1 MNLLAIET
9 ATRICGAAF
18 VHDGAVLAEKE
29 VDEKN
34 VHAERLMELIEYVLQ
49 GHGGLKAVD
58 AIAVSIGPGSFTGL
72 RIGVSVAKGLAYG
85 GDKLVVGVP
94 TLGALIERARRGSSI
109 VRPSDTLVGLLQAR
123 KGEFFVAREG
133 SDEIRVVRGE
143 TIATEGSTGNMV
155 LTGDVE
161 SLAIF
166 STLPVVEKSLRSCNA
181 GTLGLIGERMIR
193 AGKRDNIETLEPH
206 YMLEFFLN
214 VHTMERN

>member
-1 MNLLAIET
+1 MTLLAIET

-18 VHDGAVLAEKE
+18 LHDGTVLAEKE

-34 VHAERLMELIEYVLQ
+34 VHAERLMGLIEDVLRD
-49 GHGGLKAVD
+49 HGGLKAVD

-85 GDKLVVGVP
+85 GDKIIVGVP
-94 TLGALIERARRGSSI
+94 TLGALIERARRGSAI
-109 VRPSDTLVGLLQAR
+109 IRPSDTLVGLLQAR

-133 SDEIRVVRGE
+133 ADEVRVVRGE
-143 TIATEGSTGNMV
+143 TIVAEGSAGNIV

-161 SLAIF
+161 SLGL
-166 STLPVVEKSLRSCNA
+166 SSNLPIVEKSLRSCSA
-181 GTLGLIGERMIR
+181 ATLGLIGERMIR